1 MKSSH
6 TASFRGAEYNIF
18 STKIL
23 APAGGHGSPMIEFIA
38 DMSKQYGDNPFFG

>member
-6 TASFRGAEYNIF
+6 MASFGGAEYTIF
-18 STKIL
+18 SKNL